1 LFTVK
6 QIFISVFL
14 SKYPN
19 FAHYPI
25 QQKYNTYM
33 AEIIRMPR
41 LSDTMEEGNI
51 VAWLK
56 KVGDNVK
63 SGDILAEVETDK
75 ATMELESYF
84 NGVLLYVGVESGPV
98 PVDGIIAIIG
108 KAGEDYQALLNNAAT
123 PVAAPAETPQSTTAP
138 QPTQQAIQEQTAP
151 QTTIAPAESTSDAR
165 VKASPLAKA
174 MAEKAGVD
182 INQVKGSGD
191 NGRIIKKD
199 IETYV
204 ENPPAAAPVAMQAV
218 SLPSGEMPV
227 TQMRK
232 VIAKRLGESKF
243 TAPHFYLT
251 MEINMEVAMAA
262 RNAINTEGEVK
273 ISFND
278 FVVKACASALKKH
291 PMINASWLGDKI
303 AIHNVVNIGV
313 AVAVPDGLLVP
324 VVNNADLKSL
334 SQINAEVKE
343 LAKKAKDK
351 KLQPQEMTGNTFTI
365 SNLGM
370 FDIEEFTAIINPPD
384 ACILAVGSII
394 EKPVVKN
401 GAIVVGHTM
410 MVTLSCDHRVVDGA
424 TGAQFLQTLKAI
436 LENPVKMLV

>member
-1 LFTVK
+1 
-6 QIFISVFL
+6 
-14 SKYPN
+14 
-19 FAHYPI
+19 
-25 QQKYNTYM
+25 M

-108 KAGEDYQALLNNAAT
+108 KAGEDYQTLLSNAAT
-123 PVAAPAETPQSTTAP
+123 PSAAPVEAPQSSSTPQP
-138 QPTQQAIQEQTAP
+138 IQQAIQV
-151 QTTIAPAESTSDAR
+151 QTTPQPSIAPVEPASDAR

-204 ENPPAAAPVAMQAV
+204 ENPPVSAPAAIQTV

-262 RNAINTEGEVK
+262 RNAINADGEVK

-384 ACILAVGSII
+384 ACILAVGSIN

-410 MVTLSCDHRVVDGA
+410 KVTLSCDHRVVDGA

>member
-1 LFTVK
+1 
-6 QIFISVFL
+6 
-14 SKYPN
+14 
-19 FAHYPI
+19 
-25 QQKYNTYM
+25 M

-108 KAGEDYQALLNNAAT
+108 KAGEDYQSLLSNAAA
-123 PVAAPAETPQSTTAP
+123 PSAAPAEAPQSATAT
-138 QPTQQAIQEQTAP
+138 QPTQQAIQVQTAP
-151 QTTIAPAESTSDAR
+151 QSSITPVESTGDTR

-204 ENPPAAAPVAMQAV
+204 ENPPVSAPAAIQPVSV
-218 SLPSGEMPV
+218 PSGEMPV

-262 RNAINTEGEVK
+262 RNAINADGEVK

-384 ACILAVGSII
+384 ACILAVGSIN

-410 MVTLSCDHRVVDGA
+410 KVTLSCDHRVVDGA